1 MTFQDIIRDV
11 ATLPDDRAMQA
22 LARFIDHAGNNSNS
36 EQAKLSLKLCDE
48 LGERVQGKL
57 KVELYY
63 YKANAWSVIRRV
75 KHKDESTIWLWDQD
89 ELLQEVYWLRS
100 AISSD
105 DFRVLSELR
114 QCQIL
119 VNTGNILS
127 HIGRL
132 IEAVEYWQRA
142 IHILPNFGMA
152 MGNLGLGYETYA
164 KMLYDYDHAMVIFKE
179 AYSVLTGI
187 SNQGVLWEDDE
198 FEIIKQQM
206 LGRASLI
213 AQHVDF
219 SAVDNFSLDGF
230 SVGKTKVEK
239 GYRQWTLQHG
249 LYINPLNELGAFSIA
264 SQDIMHLPSMVTDI
278 NQPPNLIGFYNQL
291 KQEYVSSRYLLW
303 KGVTESEKYS
313 KHFSDNDVLLLNTL
327 DYPEYGLATEKIKI
341 AFRTIYSIFDKIAYF
356 INDYWALNIPEHQI
370 SFQSVWFD
378 IKKDTKQ
385 LRTAFME
392 HPNLSLRGLYWLSKD
407 FVEKDNDSELVL
419 GKTMEPDADSLR
431 TIRNHLEHKYLKVH
445 DNLWTYTD
453 GKKGSYFTDQLAY
466 HISHQELS
474 QKTIRLIKT
483 ARAALMYLSMAVH
496 QEEKTKAKDIS
507 GTSIPIELPK
517 WE

>member
-1 MTFQDIIRDV
+1 MSSQDITRDV
-11 ATLPDDRAMQA
+11 AILSDERAMQA
-22 LARFIDHAGNNSNS
+22 LANLIDHASNNSNS

-48 LGERVQGKL
+48 LAERVQGQL

-63 YKANAWSVIRRV
+63 YRANAWSVIRHV

-100 AISSD
+100 AIRSD
-105 DFRVLSELR
+105 DFKVLSELR

-132 IEAVEYWQRA
+132 IEAIEYWQRA
-142 IHILPNFGMA
+142 INILPNFGMA

-164 KMLYDYDHAMVIFKE
+164 KMLYDHGHAMVIFKE
-179 AYSVLTGI
+179 AYDVLTDI
-187 SNQGVLWEDDE
+187 SNQGVVWEDDE

-206 LGRASLI
+206 LARASLI

-219 SAVDNFSLDGF
+219 SALDNYSLDGF
-230 SVGKTKVEK
+230 SVGKSKVEK
-239 GYRQWTLQHG
+239 SYRQWTLQHG
-249 LYINPLNELGAFSIA
+249 LFINPLNELGAFSIA
-264 SQDIMHLPSMVTDI
+264 SQDIMHLPTDAE
-278 NQPPNLIGFYNQL
+278 QPPSLIGFYNQL
-291 KQEYVSSRYLLW
+291 KQEYVSARYLLW

-341 AFRTIYSIFDKIAYF
+341 AFRTIYSLFDKIAYF
-356 INDYWALNIPEHQI
+356 INDYWALKIPEHLI

-378 IKKDTKQ
+378 NKKGKKQ

-392 HPNLSLRGLYWLSKD
+392 YPNLSLRGLYWLSKD
-407 FVEKDNDSELVL
+407 FVEKDNNSELVL

-445 DNLWTYTD
+445 DNLWAYTD
-453 GKKGSYFTDQLAY
+453 GKKDSCFSDQLAY

-474 QKTIRLIKT
+474 HKTIRLIKT

-496 QEEKTKAKDIS
+496 QEEKVKAKDIH
-507 GTSIPIELPK
+507 GISIPINLPK